1 MSEERLT
8 IQETWAK
15 LTRAA
20 CPRDVYPCGDNCY
33 ACWRTHAPEM
43 LVALVDGDYPRVRRA
58 LSAVDP
64 VTAGLERLAR
74 AYHTAAW
81 EGDVI
86 APSEVVDA
94 WDALLD
100 AGWTGEES
108 EEEEESD
115 G

>member
-1 MSEERLT
+1 MSEQRCKFCQLCSDMRVGYYHHCVVKMQYVEEDT
-8 IQETWAK
+8 PVCTA
-15 LTRAA
+15 TPADFAA
-20 CPRDVYPCGDNCY
+20 I
-33 ACWRTHAPEM
+33 
-43 LVALVDGDYPRVRRA
+43 RRA

-100 AGWTGEES
+100 AGWTPEES
-108 EEEEESD
+108 ESTP
-115 G
+115 